1 MYHRFDSTFRVYIVQ
16 ILVPEVTDN
25 PHRETRD
32 AHPKGTRS
40 IPAND
45 LICESLVWLF
55 QGIAKHA

>member
-1 MYHRFDSTFRVYIVQ
+1 M
-16 ILVPEVTDN
+16 TDN